1 MKYLKK
7 FNEGLFSSYSNDQEI
22 VDAVYQYLLSN
33 SYKVVENNG
42 IFTALDIKLDEYP
55 GTYNIS
61 SKQSILLLEYY
72 KFGKLVFKKE
82 LNCGIRTMVNIY
94 NLLKQKV

>member
-22 VDAVYQYLLSN
+22 ADAIYQYLLNN
-33 SYKVVENNG
+33 SYKVVENDG
-42 IFTALDIKLDEYP
+42 KYTALDIKLDEYP

-61 SKQSILLLEYY
+61 SKQSMLLLEYY

-82 LNCGIRTMVNIY
+82 LNCGIRTMFNIY
-94 NLLKQKV
+94 NLLKQKA